1 MFAAALLQML
11 SQISMHCQA
20 ARPQHVTP
28 EQKCRLRQ
36 HLPVRL
42 LGCAHAVDA
51 IDMTWLAGTSP
62 PACSHVQVT
71 GEAAG
76 WPCAHRPVLRRY
88 DCNFVLQDTAT
99 HCFLHSRLGP
109 PMCPVA
115 RAV

>member
-1 MFAAALLQML
+1 VFAAALLQML

-28 EQKCRLRQ
+28 EQKCRLRK

-51 IDMTWLAGTSP
+51 IDMTWQAGTSP

-115 RAV
+115 RAL